1 MCEENNESFNDE
13 TDFKRFKQCTFSQQ
27 VQSFKKDNK
36 FKNVP
41 NIEIIRMIR
50 KRRKQFG
57 NSKFVILSTLWKV
70 FHPWTYRTI
79 QNSECFSWRHVM
91 SWTSQGNIL
100 CKSCMW
106 YVTAFV
112 KNMPKLEWF
121 KKSGNFTNLNSS
133 QQQTDVMRC
142 IYIIQTRV
150 TFTSYHMW
158 CWGFSHTCWSLVVRD
173 APSLRINEN
182 KWSVMISDDSL
193 SFLVLDISFVH
204 QKLRSWNLKS

>member
-1 MCEENNESFNDE
+1 MKPILKGLNNEHFHNKFN
-13 TDFKRFKQCTFSQQ
+13 
-27 VQSFKKDNK
+27 SFKK
-36 FKNVP
+36 
-41 NIEIIRMIR
+41 IT
-50 KRRKQFG
+50 
-57 NSKFVILSTLWKV
+57 NSKTFQTLKLSEWSGKEESNFEIQNWSYWV
-70 FHPWTYRTI
+70 HFEKFFHPWTYRTI

-121 KKSGNFTNLNSS
+121 KKLGNFTNLSSS

-150 TFTSYHMW
+150 TFTSYHKW

-204 QKLRSWNLKS
+204 QKLRSWKLKS